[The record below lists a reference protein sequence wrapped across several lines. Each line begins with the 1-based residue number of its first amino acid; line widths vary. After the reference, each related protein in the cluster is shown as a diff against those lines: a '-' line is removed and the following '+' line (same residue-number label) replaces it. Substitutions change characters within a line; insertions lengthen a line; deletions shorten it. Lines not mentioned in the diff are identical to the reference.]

1 MRKCCHGLDKKKGMG
16 GHGWVVR
23 VRRVSFIMRGTRRY
37 DNQSL
42 LYNNIHHQVST
53 KLLCVCMRLRG

>member
-1 MRKCCHGLDKKKGMG
+1 MQRILPRVARAHYARRVSRLRQKKKGKG
-16 GHGWVVR
+16 QGWVRLGVE

-42 LYNNIHHQVST
+42 L
-53 KLLCVCMRLRG
+53 

>member
-1 MRKCCHGLDKKKGMG
+1 MQRFLPRVARAHYARRVSRLRQKKKGKG
-16 GHGWVVR
+16 QGWVRLGVE

-42 LYNNIHHQVST
+42 L
-53 KLLCVCMRLRG
+53 